1 MNGKIKDYIENNELK
16 LEKIINDYS
25 NYAITIINNI
35 VKDNLNKEDKEEILS
50 ETFFVIWKNK
60 NKLDINKNLSSYIAG
75 VTRNIVKEYL
85 RKIRINYNI
94 CDYENILYSYD
105 NIEILDTNIEEIKKI
120 ENRLNR
126 MKEIDKKIFLEFYYS
141 GKTIKDIAK
150 EQNITTF
157 SVKQRLYRIRNKIKK
172 EGK

>member
-16 LEKIINDYS
+16 LEKIIDDYS
-25 NYAITIINNI
+25 NYAITIINNMI
-35 VKDNLNKEDKEEILS
+35 KDNLNKEDKEEILS
-50 ETFFVIWKNK
+50 EIFFVIWKNK

-75 VTRNIVKEYL
+75 VTRNIVKAYL

-94 CDYENILYSYD
+94 CDYENTLYSYD
-105 NIEILDTNIEEIKKI
+105 NIEMLDTNMEEIKKI
-120 ENRLNR
+120 ENKLNK

-150 EQNITTF
+150 EQNMSVF

>member
-25 NYAITIINNI
+25 NYAITIINNM

-75 VTRNIVKEYL
+75 VTRNLVKEYL

-94 CDYENILYSYD
+94 CDYENILYLSL
-105 NIEILDTNIEEIKKI
+105 IHI
-120 ENRLNR
+120 
-126 MKEIDKKIFLEFYYS
+126 
-141 GKTIKDIAK
+141 
-150 EQNITTF
+150 
-157 SVKQRLYRIRNKIKK
+157 
-172 EGK
+172 

>member
-25 NYAITIINNI
+25 NYAITIINNM

-75 VTRNIVKEYL
+75 VSDN
-85 RKIRINYNI
+85 
-94 CDYENILYSYD
+94 DILPPD
-105 NIEILDTNIEEIKKI
+105 I
-120 ENRLNR
+120 EN
-126 MKEIDKKIFLEFYYS
+126 
-141 GKTIKDIAK
+141 
-150 EQNITTF
+150 
-157 SVKQRLYRIRNKIKK
+157 
-172 EGK
+172 